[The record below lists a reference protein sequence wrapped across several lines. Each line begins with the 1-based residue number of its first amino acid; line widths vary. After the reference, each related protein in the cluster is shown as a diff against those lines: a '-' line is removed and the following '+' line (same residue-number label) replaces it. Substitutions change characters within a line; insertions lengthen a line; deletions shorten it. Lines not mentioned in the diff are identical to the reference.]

1 MSSIRRRTLTLII
14 GLLPATTDARSRA
27 LFEVNLACMALGVAL
42 RQLQEQGRV
51 NPLLPEAMR
60 TQLEQVLRNTG
71 RYIAGRTAVVLPTL
85 LQTLQDLGERL
96 DNLHGEQLQA
106 PAEQLRSLFRIRVA
120 LLVIAGFLR
129 HYSSYLQPAD
139 EGAPALAH

>member
-1 MSSIRRRTLTLII
+1 MVDRLTLII
-14 GLLPATTDARSRA
+14 GLLPATRDERSRA
-27 LFEVNLACMALGVAL
+27 LFEVNLGCMALGVAM
-42 RQLQEQGRV
+42 RQLQEQGRA
-51 NPLLPEAMR
+51 NPLLPEALR
-60 TQLEQVLRNTG
+60 VQLEQVLRNAG
-71 RYIAGRTAVVLPTL
+71 RYIAGRTSVVLPSL
-85 LQTLQDLGERL
+85 LQTLQALGESL

-129 HYSSYLQPAD
+129 HYSPYLEPAA